1 MTKESAET
9 DAFVE
14 KQTLASQ
21 IMRAS
26 EGEPPVLAKAP
37 FTQMT
42 AGEPRRCHREHCVPH
57 VPHTQH
63 ASRVQVGPAAL
74 SPRARPIAAG
84 GQHAQAAREAD
95 RLHRTAA
102 D

>member
-9 DAFVE
+9 DAFIE

-37 FTQMT
+37 FN
-42 AGEPRRCHREHCVPH
+42 R
-57 VPHTQH
+57 
-63 ASRVQVGPAAL
+63 
-74 SPRARPIAAG
+74 
-84 GQHAQAAREAD
+84 
-95 RLHRTAA
+95 
-102 D
+102 